1 MKKNILLV
9 VEYLGTNYFGW
20 QIQSKK
26 NKKEITIQ
34 GVLEKALCRLFK
46 QPVKISAAGR
56 TDRGVHAKAQCLNF
70 EIDTKIPLPNIKK
83 ALNAFLP
90 EDIRIKKIKIVPVS
104 FHSRFS
110 AKSKTYLY
118 IISNRKD
125 SSVFW
130 SNFSWQIP
138 DKINLSTIRK
148 LAKKMVG
155 RRDFYLFA
163 KGAKKYKSCVRDLK
177 KVIIRKKE
185 NVIYLEI
192 KADGF
197 LHQMARNIV
206 YFLVQAGIGK
216 ICIEDAEAILAGQKK
231 FIKKPAPPQGLYLKK
246 VDYRT
251 GI

>member
-9 VEYLGTNYFGW
+9 IEYLGTNYFGW

-34 GVLEKALCRLFK
+34 GVLENALFRLFK
-46 QPVKISAAGR
+46 QPVRINASGR

-70 EIDTKIPLPNIKK
+70 KIDTEIPLENIKK

-90 EDIRIKKIKIVPVS
+90 EDIRIKKIKIAPGD

-118 IISNRKD
+118 IISNKKEF
-125 SSVFW
+125 SVFW

-138 DKINLSTIRK
+138 GRINLSLMRK
-148 LAKKMVG
+148 TAKKMVG
-155 RRDFYLFA
+155 KRDFYIFA

-177 KVIIRKKE
+177 KLSIKKKE

-192 KADGF
+192 KAEGF

-206 YFLVQAGIGK
+206 YFLIQVGIEK
-216 ICIEDAEAILAGQKK
+216 ICIKKAEAILAGERG

-246 VDYRT
+246 VDYQ
-251 GI
+251 IAI